1 MKTLISL
8 SVIVLLS
15 GCATAKGIRTD
26 VSDGLERVSEMIRPD
41 AQPIRKPNER

>member
-8 SVIVLLS
+8 ILIVLLT

-26 VSDGLERVSEMIRPD
+26 VSDGLERVSEIIRPD
-41 AQPIRKPNER
+41 AQPVRKPNER